1 MSLNFVSL
9 DFETANPS
17 RASACSI
24 GLVRVENGSVV
35 ETKNYLFRPPPG
47 FDDFN
52 AWNISIHGITPD
64 MVSAEPRF
72 GDLWPE
78 IKNFIG
84 RYPVVAHNASFD
96 LSVLRAALTA
106 SEWNWPNIS
115 YACTMVMSRAM
126 FDLTS
131 HSLSHVAHE
140 ARIHWDEDKHHDA
153 LYDAEICA
161 QIAISMAKSRAVE
174 ELSDLL
180 ISLGLSMGRL
190 NADGWETC
198 RSNSYRANQLGHIRA
213 RVSAK
218 ELDIN
223 SDADPSHPLYGKTIV
238 FTGNLHSM
246 SRNDAW
252 IEIAK
257 IGAIPVESV
266 TKTTNVIVVGQQ
278 DFTKLKD
285 GETQSGKFRK
295 AEKLKQ
301 QGQEIEVIHERD
313 FLAYIE
319 PMEGRR

>member
-1 MSLNFVSL
+1 MTLNFVSL

-24 GLVRVENGSVV
+24 GMVRVENGNIV
-35 ETKNYLFRPPPG
+35 ETKNHLFRPPAG
-47 FDDFN
+47 FDEFN

-72 GDLWPE
+72 GDLWSE
-78 IKNFIG
+78 IKDFIG
-84 RYPVVAHNASFD
+84 QYPVVAHNASFD
-96 LSVLRAALTA
+96 LSVLRAALSA
-106 SEWNWPNIS
+106 SELDWPDIS

-131 HSLSHVAHE
+131 HSLSYVAHE
-140 ARIHWDEDKHHDA
+140 ARIPWEEESHHDA

-161 QIAISMAKSRAVE
+161 QIAMSMARTREVE
-174 ELSDLL
+174 GLSDLL
-180 ISLGLSMGRL
+180 NSLGLSMGQL
-190 NADGWETC
+190 NSSGWETC
-198 RSNSYRANQLGHIRA
+198 RSVSYRADLLGHTRVK
-213 RVSAK
+213 VSAK
-218 ELDIN
+218 EVEIN
-223 SDADPSHPLYGKTIV
+223 SDADPSHPLYGKSIV
-238 FTGNLHSM
+238 FTGALHSM

-278 DFTKLKD
+278 DFTRLKA
-285 GETQSGKFRK
+285 GETQSEKFRK

-301 QGQEIEVIHERD
+301 QGQEIEVIDERD

-319 PMEGRR
+319 PMEGKR